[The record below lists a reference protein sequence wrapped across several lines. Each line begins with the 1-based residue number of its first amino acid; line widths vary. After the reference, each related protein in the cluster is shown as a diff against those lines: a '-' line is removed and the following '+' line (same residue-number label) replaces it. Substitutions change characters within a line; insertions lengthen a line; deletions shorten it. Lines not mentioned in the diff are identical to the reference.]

1 MLQGKPR
8 FALFFLSILSFCI
21 VSGSVLF
28 YAFGYR
34 FSFER
39 GVFIYGGSITLKSNP
54 VEIDIKIDGIRIP
67 DEDLNRLNQ
76 SYHISGIIPGEH
88 SIEVSSP
95 GYQTWSKRIVV
106 RSGVSSEFWNITLPR
121 QNYEII
127 AYPGTTYLT
136 RYFQSPEPTL
146 FAGIHESP
154 HRIGVQIYDTEQEIN
169 EMLYSQPD
177 ISFAFEKD
185 ENLEWSP
192 DADRLVF
199 PVLSEGKRHVLSV
212 DTETKQI
219 RDLSNELAT
228 FSLFRPRFNPAVR
241 DSLLYRSEDKL
252 YRLDLNSATD
262 ENRPPEPLLLAEHI
276 LAYDI
281 SGSDVYIISSE
292 NGRLYR
298 FGADEKNPDFRP
310 IADVPLADID
320 SETTLVVYDEYRIA
334 VLSKHGKLS
343 FFNAYMS
350 ENPLRTLA
358 EQDISGVQF
367 SDDGK
372 KLLFFSPHETFVY
385 FIRPWEVQPKRDQD
399 SIWQIGRFADKISF
413 VQWTKDYE
421 HILYVKGPQVFV
433 TELDNRDRRNIS
445 ELIRFERPPL
455 QVLSRVS
462 QNQIFF
468 VKDTGDSSELLSIDF
483 PEFNNFFAE

>member
-8 FALFFLSILSFCI
+8 FALFLLAVASFFV
-21 VSGSVLF
+21 VSSSVLF

-34 FSFER
+34 FSVER
-39 GVFIYGGSITLKSNP
+39 GIFIYGGSITLKSNP
-54 VEIDIKIDGIRIP
+54 VEISVKIDGIQVP
-67 DEDLNRLNQ
+67 PQDLNRLNQ

-95 GYQTWSKRIVV
+95 GYQTWSKRVVV
-106 RSGVSSEFWNITLPR
+106 RSGISNEFWNITLPR

-127 AYPGTTYLT
+127 SYPETENLT

-146 FAGIHESP
+146 FAGIYDTSR
-154 HRIGVQIYDTEQEIN
+154 RIGIQVYDTDKELN
-169 EMLYSQPD
+169 ENIYSQPD
-177 ISFAFEKD
+177 ASFAFEKN

-199 PVLSEGKRHVLSV
+199 PVLLEGKRHVLAV
-212 DTETKQI
+212 DVETKQT
-219 RDLSNELAT
+219 RDLSIELNQ
-228 FSLFRPRFNPAVR
+228 FSIEHPRFNPSVR
-241 DSLLYRSEDKL
+241 DSLLYRSGDSL
-252 YRLDLNSATD
+252 YRLDLQSDSTD
-262 ENRPPEPLLLAEHI
+262 TPLEPLLLADHVF
-276 LAYDI
+276 AYDI
-281 SGSDVYIISSE
+281 SGSDIYIINAE
-292 NGRLYR
+292 NNQLYR
-298 FGADEKNPDFRP
+298 FGADEEKPDFRP
-310 IADVPLADID
+310 IIDTSLTDVD
-320 SETTLVVYDEYRIA
+320 SETTLIVYDEYRIA
-334 VLSKHGKLS
+334 ILSQNGHLA
-343 FFNAYMS
+343 FFNAYL
-350 ENPLRTLA
+350 NDTPLRTLA
-358 EQDISGVQF
+358 DRDIEGVQF

-372 KLLFFSPHETFVY
+372 KLLFFSRHETSVY
-385 FIRPWEVQPKRDQD
+385 FIRPWEVQPKRAQD
-399 SIWQIGRFADKISF
+399 SVWQIGRFADEIAF

-421 HILYVKGPQVFV
+421 HILYAKGSQVFV

-483 PEFNNFFAE
+483 PEFKNFFAE